1 VLGLAGGEGTHLGA
15 ACPPNLSGVK
25 SYCVVVIGDDD
36 ERSNFGGVATSPIGR
51 KASPSADPGGSGSS
65 RFVMQPSPSIV
76 ISYTLGGLGKHAY
89 KILLAGVEGEDRACF
104 GYSGSM
110 ISDREVDDHALFY
123 FKAEKIGTG
132 FWKFIFQDVGEHYGK
147 EFRSG
152 WLYPGSKLH
161 ASK

>member
-65 RFVMQPSPSIV
+65 RYIMQPSSFIV
-76 ISYTLGGLGKHAY
+76 IFYTLGGLGKHAY
-89 KILLAGVEGEDRACF
+89 TILLAEVEGEYRAGF

-110 ISDREVDDHALFY
+110 IGDREVDDHALFSIQSRKNWDMLLEGH
-123 FKAEKIGTG
+123 F
-132 FWKFIFQDVGEHYGK
+132 
-147 EFRSG
+147 SG
-152 WLYPGSKLH
+152 CWRAL
-161 ASK
+161 